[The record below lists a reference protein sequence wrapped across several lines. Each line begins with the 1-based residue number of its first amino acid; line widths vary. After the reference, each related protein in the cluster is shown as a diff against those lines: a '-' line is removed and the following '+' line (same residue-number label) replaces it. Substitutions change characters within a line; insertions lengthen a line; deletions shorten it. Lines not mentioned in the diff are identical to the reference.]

1 MAASGM
7 RFRAIVS
14 AIFLGALAS
23 QPSFGQLYSRPASIV
38 LIATLESLSVSATPL
53 APAVSQAGEG
63 TADSHLLT
71 ITTSWAVPA
80 NRTTLRMVGSFST
93 ASPALWTAKM
103 DPSIA
108 PMAAAPS
115 RAETSVPDPPSN
127 ANCTAAMQSGDAERM
142 LMNQGAGD
150 TNRADSRTDHIDLI
164 FGKNQIAGAGSGGSS
179 ATLSIRVE
187 AL

>member
-1 MAASGM
+1 
-7 RFRAIVS
+7 
-14 AIFLGALAS
+14 
-23 QPSFGQLYSRPASIV
+23 
-38 LIATLESLSVSATPL
+38 
-53 APAVSQAGEG
+53 
-63 TADSHLLT
+63 
-71 ITTSWAVPA
+71 
-80 NRTTLRMVGSFST
+80 
-93 ASPALWTAKM
+93 M

-179 ATLSIRVE
+179 ATLSIRME